1 MENLQFQYPSYYII
15 FCVLAGLVLAALLY
29 YKSNFFRDQ
38 SKQLNIPLGV
48 LRFLG
53 VTLIGLLLLAPIIKR
68 LFTETK
74 APIVVIAQDN
84 SESLKANMTVEQL
97 ATYSQQIA
105 QLSNDLKENYDVRVM
120 SFGEAINEENEF
132 NYGDKVTNISN
143 AFSYIYDNYSDQ
155 NLGAVVL
162 ASDGIFNEGSSP
174 IYNSAKLDAPVYTIA
189 LGDTTIK
196 RDLKIRKVFHNQIAY
211 LGDQFN
217 VEVDIS
223 AYNCT
228 AQRPKLTIS
237 KYTNGQYTKI
247 KEESILINSNDFFT
261 TKTIALD
268 AETAGVSRYRISLSR
283 VKDEVS
289 SANNSQEIFVDV
301 LDARQKIA
309 ILATAPHP
317 DLTAIKT
324 ALETNKNY
332 EVEIRYAKDP
342 VTNWAE
348 YDLAILHQL
357 PSKEYPITNTLAQ
370 LKQRKIAAWHI
381 VGLQSDLNA
390 VSRAQALVDITGDGR
405 NTNDVYAA
413 VNNTFNLFTLNDGLT
428 NALPAF
434 APLTAPFGEY
444 IADATG
450 QVLLYQKIGKID
462 TKYPL
467 LIFGEEDGR
476 KKAILNA
483 EGIWKWKLY
492 DYLQHENHDLFN
504 EMVRKTAQYLTVKD
518 DKRRFQVNI
527 PKKIFKENERLSFD
541 GILYNQSYELI
552 NDPEVNL
559 VIRDSDNKDYNY
571 IFSKKDKSY
580 TLDAGFFPIGNYT
593 FTGKTN
599 HAGQALE
606 YKGQFSVQPIQKE
619 QFETTAD
626 HGLLAQLSDQFGGEM
641 IYPSQISTLAA
652 SIQSSG
658 NVKPVMYQS
667 TQTRSIINIKW
678 IFFLVFGLLAIEWF
692 VRRYFGSY

>member
-1 MENLQFQYPSYYII
+1 L
-15 FCVLAGLVLAALLY
+15 VLAGLLY
-29 YKSNFFRDQ
+29 YKSDFFRDQ
-38 SKQLNIPLGV
+38 SKKLNVPLGV

-84 SESLKANMTVEQL
+84 SESLKANMSAEEL
-97 ATYSQQIA
+97 ASYSDQIS
-105 QLSNDLKENYDVRVM
+105 QLSAELDENYDVRVVT
-120 SFGEAINEENEF
+120 FGESVNESSEF
-132 NYGDKVTNISN
+132 SYSDKVTNISN

-155 NLGAVVL
+155 NLGAVIL
-162 ASDGIFNEGSSP
+162 ASDGIFNEGASP
-174 IYNSAKLDAPVYTIA
+174 IYSSAKLDAPVYTIA

-228 AQRPKLTIS
+228 AQRPNLTVS
-237 KYTNGQYTKI
+237 KFVNGKYSTI
-247 KEESILINSNDFFT
+247 KEEAFLINNNDFFT
-261 TKTIALD
+261 TKTIVLD
-268 AETAGVSRYRISLSR
+268 ADAPGVARYRISLSR

-289 SANNSQEIFVDV
+289 SINNTQEIFVDV

-309 ILATAPHP
+309 ILANAPHP

-332 EVEIRYAKDP
+332 EIEIKYAKDP
-342 VTNWAE
+342 VTNWTD

-357 PSKEYPITNTLAQ
+357 PSKQNPITNTLSQ
-370 LKQRKIAAWHI
+370 LVQRKIPTWYI
-381 VGLQSDLNA
+381 VGLQSDLSA

-413 VNNTFNLFTLNDGLT
+413 VNNDFNLFTIDERLA

-434 APLTAPFGEY
+434 APVTSPFGEY

-467 LIFGEEDGR
+467 LIFGEEDGA
-476 KKAILNA
+476 KKAIFNA

-492 DYLQHENHDLFN
+492 DYLQHENHELFN
-504 EMVRKTAQYLTVKD
+504 EMIRKTAQYLTVKD

-541 GILYNQSYELI
+541 AILYNQSYELI

-559 VIRDSDNKDYNY
+559 VIKDSDNKDFNY
-571 IFSKKDKSY
+571 VFSKKDKSY
-580 TLDAGFFPIGNYT
+580 SLDAGFFPIGNYT

-619 QFETTAD
+619 QFETTAN
-626 HGLLAQLSDQFGGEM
+626 HGLLAQLSAQFGGQM
-641 IYPSQISTLAA
+641 VYPSQINTLAA
-652 SIQSSG
+652 SIQESG
-658 NVKPVMYQS
+658 NVLPVMYQS
-667 TQTRSIINIKW
+667 TQTRSIINLKW
-678 IFFLVFGLLAIEWF
+678 IFFLIFGLLAVEWF
-692 VRRYFGSY
+692 VRRFFGSY